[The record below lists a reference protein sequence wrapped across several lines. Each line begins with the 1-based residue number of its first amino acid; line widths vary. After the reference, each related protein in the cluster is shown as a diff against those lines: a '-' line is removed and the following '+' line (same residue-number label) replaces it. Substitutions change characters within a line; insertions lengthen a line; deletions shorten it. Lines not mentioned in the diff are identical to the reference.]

1 MVELRLFGVAVP
13 TEDVEDVTLLL
24 GCKEP
29 SAQLVT
35 GVGAVAAEI
44 VLHVSAQ
51 RDDVGRPHGS
61 EEAAEAPGSVDDA
74 QLLEHRAAVALTRR
88 GEDGGAKLG
97 AGRDSLA
104 RTVKH
109 AAGGQ
114 RAVEETEDETLGNIF
129 ETELYFV
136 VFHYSY
142 FSLFHGFDHRL
153 DKQHFIFVQISDTDA

>member
-1 MVELRLFGVAVP
+1 MVELCHFGVTVP
-13 TEDVEDVTLLL
+13 SEDVEDVALLL

-44 VLHVSAQ
+44 ALYVGAE
-51 RDDVGRPHGS
+51 RGDVGRPHGS
-61 EEAAEAPGSVDDA
+61 EEAAEAPGPTDDA

-97 AGRDSLA
+97 AGRHCLA
-104 RTVKH
+104 CPMPH
-109 AAGGQ
+109 ATGGQ
-114 RAVEETEDETLGNIF
+114 RAGEEAEDVALGHVS
-129 ETELYFV
+129 ETELYV
-136 VFHYSY
+136 VVCHYSF

>member
-1 MVELRLFGVAVP
+1 MVELRHFGVAVP
-13 TEDVEDVTLLL
+13 SEDVEDVALLL

-51 RDDVGRPHGS
+51 RGDVGRPHGS
-61 EEAAEAPGSVDDA
+61 EEAAEAPGSADDA

-97 AGRDSLA
+97 ASGHRLA
-104 RTVKH
+104 RPVPH
-109 AAGGQ
+109 ATGGQ
-114 RAVEETEDETLGNIF
+114 RAVEETEDVALGHVF
-129 ETELYFV
+129 ETELYV
-136 VFHYSY
+136 VICHSSF
-142 FSLFHGFDHRL
+142 FGLFHGFNHLL
-153 DKQHFIFVQISDTDA
+153 DKQHFIFVQISDTA